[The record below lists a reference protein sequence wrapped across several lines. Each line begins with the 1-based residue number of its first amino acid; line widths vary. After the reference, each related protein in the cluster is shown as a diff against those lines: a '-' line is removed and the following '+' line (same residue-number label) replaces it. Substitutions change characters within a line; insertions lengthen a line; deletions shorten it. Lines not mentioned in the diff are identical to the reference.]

1 MENIKA
7 QLDLFL
13 TEISIEL
20 LGNKIY
26 DVNGK
31 RQDKI
36 INLFKALPED
46 QRIKRNEANVSN
58 NDFLCSLGYRS
69 DFTENEST
77 LKEFLNEQFDF
88 ILQDAN
94 TSSKVNEGIINCLR
108 DYKNDQE
115 RLLNDVSDMN
125 LKKVIGELWFMNHEL
140 YGPRASGWRWRQSFL
155 FSNV

>member
-1 MENIKA
+1 MVDLRS
-7 QLDLFL
+7 QVDLFL

-46 QRIKRNEANVSN
+46 QRNSQSSENS

-69 DFTENEST
+69 DFTEKGPS
-77 LKEFLNEQFDF
+77 LHEFLEDQLDF
-88 ILQDAN
+88 ILEDAN
-94 TSSKVNEGIINCLR
+94 TSSKVNQEIINCLR
-108 DYKNDQE
+108 DYKSEQK
-115 RLLNDVSDMN
+115 RLVEDISDMN
-125 LKKVIGELWFMNHEL
+125 LQKVVGEERRFILIME
-140 YGPRASGWRWRQSFL
+140 YS
-155 FSNV
+155 